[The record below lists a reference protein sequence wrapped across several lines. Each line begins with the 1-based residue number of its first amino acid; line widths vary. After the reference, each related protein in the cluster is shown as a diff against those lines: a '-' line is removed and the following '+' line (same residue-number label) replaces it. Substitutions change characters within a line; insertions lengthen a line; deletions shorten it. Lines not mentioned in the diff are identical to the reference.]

1 MYTTYAGNYS
11 LEYYNS
17 AVELQSKIK
26 ALLRLFRLKRLGR
39 NRRGLA
45 FS

>member
-17 AVELQSKIK
+17 VTELSFKMAALIRLFKIK
-26 ALLRLFRLKRLGR
+26 RIIKSKYSMG
-39 NRRGLA
+39 
-45 FS
+45 

>member
-17 AVELQSKIK
+17 LTELSFKVKALIRLFKIK
-26 ALLRLFRLKRLGR
+26 RTVKTSML
-39 NRRGLA
+39 
-45 FS
+45 